1 MAAEKAAIAYLHQG
15 IYLILSGPPRTLVP
29 AGIAKAAGTEAT
41 SWSEKLPSHSQ
52 CICLKTG
59 ENLVFALSKIF
70 QKRKVHD
77 LALYIKKI
85 FLN

>member
-1 MAAEKAAIAYLHQG
+1 M
-15 IYLILSGPPRTLVP
+15 P
-29 AGIAKAAGTEAT
+29 AGIAKAAGTLTSGAEAA

-77 LALYIKKI
+77 LALYILKK
-85 FLN
+85 LKKKYEVDG